1 MSALSQPAAT
11 RALTAASDATS
22 TVRPFLK
29 WAGGKR
35 QLLPRLRAFYPPA
48 FGAYHEPFIGSGAV
62 FFDLVASGRLDGH
75 RARLTDSNV
84 DLIGCYRRVQDE
96 TEAVIER
103 LRRLAAA
110 HTRDPDA
117 HYYRT
122 RDRKFNPAR
131 REILNGRASG
141 ARAYSADLAAML
153 IYLNRTGFNGLF
165 RLNAKGMF
173 NVPLGRYTNPKIC
186 DPDNLRE
193 VARVLSR
200 PGVSVRSAPYEET
213 LESAN
218 PGDFIYFDPP
228 YAPLS
233 ATARFTSYTPQ
244 GFSSTDQVQLQH
256 TVVRLADRGCWVLLS
271 NSTAPDVAALYDGN
285 AAAERAGLAA
295 HKVPARRAINSV
307 ARRRGAVMEYVITN
321 IPEQANRDAPSCR

>member
-1 MSALSQPAAT
+1 MAAPPAVTEGPSHAT
-11 RALTAASDATS
+11 RS
-22 TVRPFLK
+22 VRPFLK

-75 RARLTDSNV
+75 HARLTDSNV
-84 DLIGCYRRVQDE
+84 DLIGCYSRVRDE
-96 TEAVIER
+96 TETVIAR

-110 HTRDPDA
+110 HTRDPHA

-122 RDRKFNPAR
+122 RDRTFNPAR
-131 REILNGRASG
+131 QQLLNGGGDG

-173 NVPLGRYTNPKIC
+173 NVPLGRYRNPKIC
-186 DPDNLRE
+186 DPDNLRQ

-200 PGVSVRSAPYEET
+200 PGVSVRSAPYGET

-244 GFSSTDQVQLQH
+244 GFSPDDQVLLQR
-256 TVVRLADRGCWVLLS
+256 TVVRLAKKGCWVLLS
-271 NSTAPDVAALYDGN
+271 NSTAPDIAALYDGN
-285 AAAERAGLAA
+285 DAAVRAGLTA
-295 HKVPARRAINSV
+295 HQVPARRAINSV

-321 IPEQANRDAPSCR
+321 IPEHAQRDASSCR

>member
-1 MSALSQPAAT
+1 MAAPPAVTEGPSHAT
-11 RALTAASDATS
+11 RS
-22 TVRPFLK
+22 VRPFLK

-48 FGAYHEPFIGSGAV
+48 FGAYYEPFIGSGAV

-75 RARLTDSNV
+75 HARLTDSNV
-84 DLIGCYRRVQDE
+84 DLIGCYSRVRDE
-96 TEAVIER
+96 TETVIAR

-110 HTRDPDA
+110 HTRDPHA

-122 RDRKFNPAR
+122 RDRTFNPAR
-131 REILNGRASG
+131 QQLLDGSGDG

-186 DPDNLRE
+186 DPENLRE

-200 PGVSVRSAPYEET
+200 PGVSVRSAPYGET

-244 GFSSTDQVQLQH
+244 GFSSTDQVQLQQ
-256 TVVRLADRGCWVLLS
+256 TVVRLASKGCWVLLS

-285 AAAERAGLAA
+285 AAARRAGLKAYTI
-295 HKVPARRAINSV
+295 PARRAINSV
-307 ARRRGAVMEYVITN
+307 ARRRGAVMEYLITN
-321 IPEQANRDAPSCR
+321 IPEHAQRDAPSCR

>member
-1 MSALSQPAAT
+1 MAAPPAVTEGPSHAT
-11 RALTAASDATS
+11 RS
-22 TVRPFLK
+22 VRPFLK

-35 QLLPRLRAFYPPA
+35 QLLPTLREFYPPS
-48 FGAYHEPFIGSGAV
+48 FRAYCEPFLGSGAV
-62 FFDLVASGRLDGH
+62 FFDLVNQGLLDGR
-75 RARLTDSNV
+75 RATLTDNNA
-84 DLIGCYRRVQDE
+84 DLVGCYSRLRDQA
-96 TEAVIER
+96 EAVIAR

-110 HTRDPDA
+110 HTRDPKG

-122 RDRKFNPAR
+122 RDQKFNPAR
-131 REILNGRASG
+131 QEILNGGGSKTVE
-141 ARAYSADLAAML
+141 YSPDLAAML

-165 RLNAKGMF
+165 RLNAKGIF
-173 NVPLGRYTNPKIC
+173 NVPLGRYVNPRIC
-186 DPDNLRE
+186 DADNLRE

-200 PGVSVRSAPYEET
+200 PSVSVRRATYLEA

-218 PGDFIYFDPP
+218 PGDFIYLDPP

-233 ATARFTSYTPQ
+233 STARFTSYTPQ
-244 GFSSTDQVQLQH
+244 GFSSNDQVQLQQ
-256 TVVRLADRGCWVLLS
+256 TVVRLADQGCWVLLS

-285 AAAERAGLAA
+285 AAAERAGLVA

-321 IPEQANRDAPSCR
+321 IPRRPPPAAPSCQ